1 MNIILAGTPEYI
13 IAKALLDKALSD
25 SSAYMPS
32 YVKEYAIVR
41 VSTIDHKGYAV
52 IENGSRFFK
61 CWYTKMNIDF
71 IPPTIDSIEEVDQQE
86 VTTKIY
92 V

>member
-1 MNIILAGTPEYI
+1 MKIVSEGSAEYI
-13 IAKALLDKALSD
+13 IAKALLNKALSD
-25 SSAYMPS
+25 PTTYMPS
-32 YVKEYAIVR
+32 YVKEFGIVR
-41 VSTIDHKGYAV
+41 VSTTDHKGYAV

-71 IPPTIDSIEEVDQQE
+71 IPPTLDSVEEVEQQE